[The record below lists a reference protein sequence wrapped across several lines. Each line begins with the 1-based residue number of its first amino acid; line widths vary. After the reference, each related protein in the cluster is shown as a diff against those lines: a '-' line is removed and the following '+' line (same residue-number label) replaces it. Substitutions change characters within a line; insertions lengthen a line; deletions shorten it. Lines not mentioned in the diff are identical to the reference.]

1 MAAFRF
7 SENRFP
13 LPEHA
18 QLYLMII
25 YRYLSRQLFWAT
37 LAVSFVLTF
46 IIVSSRFLRYL
57 SDAAVGRFDGTA
69 VFLITGYRLP
79 GFLEMVLPLGLF
91 LGILLSYGRMY
102 LENEMVVLQACGVS
116 QNRLVALSMIPALCM
131 SAVIAFFSFY
141 LAPWGAQQA
150 YDVVL
155 EQERRSGLEVLSPR
169 RFHSS
174 NEGRTVTYAEEID
187 SAKAEMKNLFIVN
200 YDRGEQR
207 GAYRKVVLIRAQK
220 GEYHIDEAGNRFL
233 IMKNGERFEVD
244 PGSADYTRFHYDEY
258 SLKLKEK
265 AITARELGHDDRST
279 LDLLKE
285 DSDLARVEIQ
295 WRWSLALLVPIVVLM
310 AVPLSKVNPR
320 QGRYLKMLP
329 AILLYLGYL
338 SLLMAAKGAVEKGQI
353 PMWVGIGWVHL
364 VFLLIGAG
372 LNYWP
377 HWQMLRAK
385 RRMDLELQQGVAA

>member
-1 MAAFRF
+1 
-7 SENRFP
+7 
-13 LPEHA
+13 
-18 QLYLMII
+18 MII
-25 YRYLSRQLFWAT
+25 YRYLSRQLFWST

-69 VFLITGYRLP
+69 VFLITGYRMP

-91 LGILLSYGRMY
+91 LGVLLSYGRMY

-131 SAVIAFFSFY
+131 SAVIAFFAFY

-174 NEGRTVTYAEEID
+174 NEGRTVTYAEDID
-187 SAKAEMKNLFIVN
+187 SKQATMKNLFIVN
-200 YDRGEQR
+200 YDRKARQ
-207 GAYRKVVLIRAQK
+207 GAYRKVVLIRAEK
-220 GEYHIDEAGNRFL
+220 GEYHIDAAGNRFL
-233 IMKNGERFEVD
+233 VMKNGERFEVD
-244 PGSADYTRFHYDEY
+244 PGNPDYSRFHYDEY
-258 SLKLKEK
+258 SLKLKDRL
-265 AITARELGHDDRST
+265 ITARALKHDDRST
-279 LDLLKE
+279 RDLLAE
-285 DSDLARVEIQ
+285 GSRAAQVEIQ
-295 WRWSLALLVPIVVLM
+295 WRFSLVLLVPIVVLM

-338 SLLMAAKGAVEKGQI
+338 SLLMAAKGAVEKGRI
-353 PMWVGIGWVHL
+353 PVEIGIWWVH
-364 VFLLIGAG
+364 VIFLLVGAG

-377 HWQMLRAK
+377 YWQMRQAR
-385 RRMDLELQQGVAA
+385 RRMDREPVAGAMA

>member
-1 MAAFRF
+1 
-7 SENRFP
+7 
-13 LPEHA
+13 
-18 QLYLMII
+18 MII

-57 SDAAVGRFDGTA
+57 SDAAAGRFDGTA
-69 VFLITGYRLP
+69 VLLITGYRLP

-131 SAVIAFFSFY
+131 SATIAYFAFY

-150 YDVVL
+150 YQVVL

-187 SAKAEMKNLFIVN
+187 TEKSEMKNLFIVN
-200 YDRGEQR
+200 YDRAAKT

-220 GEYHIDEAGNRFL
+220 GEYYIDDAGNRFL
-233 IMKNGERFEVD
+233 VMKNGERFEVD
-244 PGSADYTRFHYDEY
+244 PGNPDYTRFHYDEQT
-258 SLKLKEK
+258 LKLKEK
-265 AITARELGHDDRST
+265 LITARALKHEDYKT
-279 LDLLKE
+279 ADLLAE
-285 DSDLARVEIQ
+285 DSILAKVEMQ
-295 WRWSLALLVPIVVLM
+295 WRISLALLVPIVVLM
-310 AVPLSKVNPR
+310 AVPLAKVNPR

-338 SLLMAAKGAVEKGQI
+338 SLLMAAKGAVEKGSI
-353 PMWVGIGWVHL
+353 PVWPGIMWVHG
-364 VFLLIGAG
+364 VFLLVALG

-377 HWQMLRAK
+377 HWQLRRAK
-385 RRMDLELQQGVAA
+385 RRMDLELQQAVAT